1 MSKRQ
6 DKHSPVELDALDRRI
21 LDALQA
27 DGRLSSQA
35 LAERVGLSTSPCWRR
50 VRRLQQAGVL
60 RATVA
65 LVDAERVGLQVTA
78 IAMVTLEDHH
88 PDSVQEF
95 TRVVNER
102 PEILE
107 CHATSGQHD
116 YTLKVVCESIH
127 AYDRLLS
134 RWIMPCKAVHTVNTS
149 FVLRSIKNTTA
160 LPMLASDGD

>member
-1 MSKRQ
+1 MAIKIDNIDQ
-6 DKHSPVELDALDRRI
+6 RI
-21 LDALQA
+21 LGELQA

-35 LAERVGLSTSPCWRR
+35 LAERVGLSTTPCWRR
-50 VRRLQQAGVL
+50 VRRLQDAGVI
-60 RATVA
+60 RGTVA
-65 LVDAERVGLQVTA
+65 LVNAERVGLQVTA
-78 IAMVTLEDHH
+78 MAMVTLEDHH
-88 PDSVQEF
+88 PDSVEEF

-116 YTLKVVCESIH
+116 YTLKVVCESIV
-127 AYDRLLS
+127 AYDQLLS

-160 LPMLASDGD
+160 LPIPTR